1 MYTSNNYACASIP
14 ELSSDY
20 SYEEIQSMFHSF
32 VCTRNNEIERF
43 LKVDAIEFVKKC
55 QAISYL
61 IFDTNK
67 NEVVAYF
74 TLTVKPICFEI
85 KTLSNTTLKRMERI
99 AEINYENNTIT
110 PAAYLVAQ
118 LGKKD
123 NSSINIEEIF
133 YFLDKNIIDIQ
144 NSCGGVVEFLESENN
159 DKLISLYQNRGFKIF
174 NIRKSKSGEE
184 RKLVQMYRL
193 I

>member
-1 MYTSNNYACASIP
+1 MYTRDNFVCISIP
-14 ELSSDY
+14 ELSSDL
-20 SYEEIQSMFHSF
+20 SYDQIQHMFQDF
-32 VCTRNNEIERF
+32 VCIKNNEIEKF
-43 LKVDAIEFVKKC
+43 LKENAVDFVRKC
-55 QAISYL
+55 QAITYV
-61 IFDTNK
+61 IFDLAENDIA
-67 NEVVAYF
+67 AYF
-74 TLTVKPICFEI
+74 TLTVKPICFEVSM
-85 KTLSNTTLKRMERI
+85 LSNTTLRRMERI
-99 AEINYENNTIT
+99 AEINYVNNTIT

-123 NSSINIEEIF
+123 SSRINIDEIF

-159 DKLISLYQNRGFKIF
+159 PKLIDMYQNKGFRVF
-174 NIRKSKSGEE
+174 NIRQSSGSGE